1 MNHKIALSLVLAVC
15 SSDAHADGW
24 LHCGN
29 VFDSERGELVGERY
43 IQFNNDKIVSVTSD
57 KPASDVVDL
66 SDKTCL
72 PGLTD
77 LHVHLD
83 GQSGPGAY
91 LNRFT
96 EGPADLA
103 YTAQNYGMKTLL
115 AGFTTVRNPGDS
127 FNVTLALRDA
137 IKAGKVN
144 GPRIYSAGKSLATT
158 GGHADPT
165 NGVRPDLMG
174 EPGPKQGVVNSPA
187 DVKEA
192 IRQHYKDGA
201 DFIKI
206 TATGGV
212 LSMAS
217 SGENPQ
223 FTDEELEALVAI
235 ADDYNFHIAAHAH
248 GKSGMLRAVNAGID
262 TIEHGTYMD
271 DEVIAAMKTNGTYL
285 VPTIMAGKF
294 VAEKAKIDGY
304 FPAVVKPKALAIG
317 PKIQDTFATAYK
329 AGVKIGFGTDSGV
342 SAHGDNAK
350 EFEYMVEAGMP
361 AEEAIQAATIAA
373 SDILRDPRLGRI
385 KSGSYADVIAVD
397 GNPLEDITELQ
408 RVTFVMINGQIH
420 KQ

>member
-1 MNHKIALSLVLAVC
+1 S
-15 SSDAHADGW
+15 
-24 LHCGN
+24 
-29 VFDSERGELVGERY
+29 
-43 IQFNNDKIVSVTSD
+43 
-57 KPASDVVDL
+57 VDL

-127 FNVTLALRDA
+127 YNVTLALRDA
-137 IKAGKVN
+137 IKAGKVK

-174 EPGPKQGVVNSPA
+174 EPGPKQGVVNSPS
-187 DVKEA
+187 DIKEA

-217 SGENPQ
+217 SGDNPQ
-223 FTDEELEALVAI
+223 FTDDELEALVAI

-271 DEVIAAMKTNGTYL
+271 DEVIAAMKANGTYL

-317 PKIQDTFATAYK
+317 PKIQDTFAKAYK

-361 AEEAIQAATIAA
+361 ANQAIQAATIAA

-385 KSGSYADVIAVD
+385 KSGSYADIIAVD

-408 RVTFVMINGQIH
+408 RVTFVMKDGEIH